1 MTVEFRP
8 VDAGEEG
15 LAAHRHPAGA
25 AHPRT
30 VDHQCVERHGGFQ
43 PVFARG
49 ERHELHHHHRADG
62 HALVVALAPRVDQLA
77 EQLRHQPVEAL
88 RTVVRGDV
96 EVARHGTHLVGVDQH
111 VARLGAHDDIGPDTV
126 LVQPLDLRI
135 DRRRAYAAG
144 DEKITPTAQRLGRQ
158 GYELRRV
165 PQRTGEI
172 GQRVAGFQR
181 ADLARRDADR
191 LRHDR
196 DRTGRAVVIGHR
208 QRHPLALLVGTD
220 DDELSGQRRSRHT
233 RRLDPHPENPR
244 REFRLFYDSKHILFL
259 D

>member
-1 MTVEFRP
+1 MTS
-8 VDAGEEG
+8 A
-15 LAAHRHPAGA
+15 
-25 AHPRT
+25 
-30 VDHQCVERHGGFQ
+30 
-43 PVFARG
+43 
-49 ERHELHHHHRADG
+49 
-62 HALVVALAPRVDQLA
+62 
-77 EQLRHQPVEAL
+77 AL
-88 RTVVRGDV
+88 R
-96 EVARHGTHLVGVDQH
+96 
-111 VARLGAHDDIGPDTV
+111 
-126 LVQPLDLRI
+126 QPLDLRI

-233 RRLDPHPENPR
+233 RRFDPHPENPR

-259 D
+259 DKCSLFDHRRRTHRQHRAFGIVGDDADPLHRDAVFTVGRRKADPHPAAAYSRIRGSPRPVPSAGVRPYCATKSTSSTARKNA